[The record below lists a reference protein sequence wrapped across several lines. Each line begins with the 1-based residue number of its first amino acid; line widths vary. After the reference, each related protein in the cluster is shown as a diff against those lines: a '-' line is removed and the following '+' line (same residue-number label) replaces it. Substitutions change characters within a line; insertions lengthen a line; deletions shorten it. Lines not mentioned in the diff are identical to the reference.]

1 MTKQQIFMNGVRLA
15 IWIQVSAERS
25 GVSSFAPTET
35 DDRGIFS
42 SAVYQ
47 LLFFF
52 NIPRTLT
59 NTFVDC
65 KTGNRL

>member
-47 LLFFF
+47 FFF
-52 NIPRTLT
+52 FLIFLGP
-59 NTFVDC
+59 
-65 KTGNRL
+65 